1 MMYMV
6 DCTMFNFFTSDFE
19 GPLKETCVLFL
30 YGGEKYH
37 MKNVISGRGLDSF
50 IYFDP
55 GWAITEPEPCTEYVD
70 SYMAS
75 YNQDDYYLT
84 NDEKVEVAC
93 E

>member
-1 MMYMV
+1 MMHAV
-6 DCTMFNFFTSDFE
+6 DCYIFNFFTSDFE
-19 GPLKETCVLFL
+19 GPLKNTCVLFMQ
-30 YGGEKYH
+30 GEDKYT
-37 MKNVISGRGLDSF
+37 MKNVISGRGWDQF

-55 GWAITEPEPCTEYVD
+55 GFQLPEPEPCTEYVD

-84 NDEKVEVAC
+84 NDEKVEVPC